1 MIVAN
6 TEHTFIL
13 DNVMFLE
20 SYRYTRNI
28 LGYIYLQKFPS
39 GKLYAGQTINFY
51 NRIKQYKRNKGNNDH
66 HTNAFKKYNFTNV
79 TVVYQQCPLYLLNIV
94 ETFLIEF
101 YNLTNSMFGY
111 NKTTGGRKG
120 YTVSDETRAKLSL
133 RQIGEKNHMFGIR
146 GVKHHRFGKKFKKTP
161 EQNAKTMGENNPMF
175 GKRGELSPNFGRKK
189 TEEELAKMSERM
201 SGENNPMFGKK
212 GELSPIYGENN
223 GMFGKTGEQN
233 PFFGKQHTVESRA
246 KMSEKLAGENSPW
259 FGRKHTKETRAKQSE
274 KQKGEKNHS
283 AKPVCVFGKLY
294 GAGSVASDILRDV
307 CDTKSNGNFIK
318 SWVQRKSDVAFY
330 VDKRFYDSMRAQDI
344 QITREMYDNWV
355 NSTV

>member
-6 TEHTFIL
+6 TDHAFLL

-28 LGYIYLQKFPS
+28 LGHIYLQKFPS

-66 HTNAFKKYNFTNV
+66 HTNALKKYNFRKQLSLIESNRGVRITSSGRV
-79 TVVYQQCPLYLLNIV
+79 GGKSTKVIVVYQQCPLYLLNIV

-101 YNLTNSMFGY
+101 YNLTNSTFGY

-133 RQIGEKNHMFGIR
+133 RQIGEKNHMYGR
-146 GVKHHRFGKKFKKTP
+146 TGENNPMFGKKFKKTP
-161 EQNAKTMGENNPMF
+161 EQKAKTMGENNPMF

-201 SGENNPMFGKK
+201 SGENNHMFGKK
-212 GELSPIYGENN
+212 GELSPIFGENN
-223 GMFGKTGEQN
+223 GMFGIKGINN
-233 PFFGKQHTVESRA
+233 PTYGDKNGQ
-246 KMSEKLAGENSPW
+246 
-259 FGRKHTKETRAKQSE
+259 AKQI
-274 KQKGEKNHS
+274 
-283 AKPVCVFGKLY
+283 CVFGKLY
-294 GAGSVASDILRDV
+294 GSASAASDILREV
-307 CDTKSNGNFIK
+307 CDTIAKGNFIK
-318 SWVQRKSDVAFY
+318 IWATRRKMYNVFY
-330 VDKRFYDSMRAQDI
+330 VTREFYNTMYNKDI
-344 QITREMYDNWV
+344 QITREMYENWI
-355 NSTV
+355 NLTV